1 MLKIWALYKLIY
13 TKSNAGIRI
22 NMRKHMQKWRLVYM
36 EQNKING
43 NNNTEVKCCCCGG
56 DAKKTERA
64 EKDKKK
70 LVNRLSRIEGQ
81 IRGIKKMIENDA
93 YCNDVLIQ
101 SAAVGAAIN
110 AFNRELL
117 SNHIHSCVVRDIRE
131 GKDEVV
137 DELMVTLQKLIK

>member
-1 MLKIWALYKLIY
+1 M
-13 TKSNAGIRI
+13 G
-22 NMRKHMQKWRLVYM
+22 
-36 EQNKING
+36 QNKING
-43 NNNTEVKCCCCGG
+43 NNNTEVKCCCCGS

-70 LVNRLSRIEGQ
+70 LVNRLSRIERQ

>member
-1 MLKIWALYKLIY
+1 
-13 TKSNAGIRI
+13 
-22 NMRKHMQKWRLVYM
+22 MRKQMQKWRLVYM

-56 DAKKTERA
+56 NAKKTERA

-81 IRGIKKMIENDA
+81 IRGIKKIENDA

>member
-1 MLKIWALYKLIY
+1 
-13 TKSNAGIRI
+13 
-22 NMRKHMQKWRLVYM
+22 MRKHMQKWRLVYM

-43 NNNTEVKCCCCGG
+43 NNNTEVKCCCYGG
-56 DAKKTERA
+56 NVKKTERA

>member
-1 MLKIWALYKLIY
+1 MLRFGLCINLIY

>member
-1 MLKIWALYKLIY
+1 
-13 TKSNAGIRI
+13 
-22 NMRKHMQKWRLVYM
+22 MRKHMQKWRLVYM

-56 DAKKTERA
+56 NVKKTERA

-81 IRGIKKMIENDA
+81 IRGIKKMIESDA

>member
-1 MLKIWALYKLIY
+1 
-13 TKSNAGIRI
+13 
-22 NMRKHMQKWRLVYM
+22 MRKHMQKWRLVYM

-56 DAKKTERA
+56 NAKKTERA

-137 DELMVTLQKLIK
+137 DELMVTLQKLIR

>member
-1 MLKIWALYKLIY
+1 
-13 TKSNAGIRI
+13 
-22 NMRKHMQKWRLVYM
+22 M

-131 GKDEVV
+131 GKDEVA